1 MGQVE
6 SFEAVRKTEL
16 KLRENMIWISDL
28 KTIFIEMLTKDK
40 ELNKLFKGETVEKE
54 KRKWNETWIIK
65 SYISE
70 AEEGKTTEIIR
81 VVSGETGE

>member
-28 KTIFIEMLTKDK
+28 KTVFIEMLTKDK
-40 ELNKLFKGETVEKE
+40 ELNKLFEGETVEKE
-54 KRKWNETWIIK
+54 K
-65 SYISE
+65 
-70 AEEGKTTEIIR
+70 
-81 VVSGETGE
+81 